1 MIDVYGILKGAFAPI
16 NAPLTPALINTI
28 GTTSAVLF
36 TDLIRPDG
44 CSQIRRVR
52 IVNTHATQTLALF
65 TVALAQAPG
74 AESVTS
80 LNAMVVVAGGT
91 ESLLVESTQRILIVG
106 SGAATTFQAVSA
118 DR

>member
-1 MIDVYGILKGAFAPI
+1 MISTDSILRGAFAPI
-16 NAPLTPALINTI
+16 NAPLTAALINTV
-28 GTTSAVLF
+28 GTSSAVLF
-36 TDLIRPDG
+36 TDLPFTNATPLV
-44 CSQIRRVR
+44 RRVR
-52 IVNTHATQTLALF
+52 IVNTHATQSLALF